1 MARSDTTT
9 TLNEHLI
16 ARHDVKGS
24 HVALQALGYQC
35 HSREVFVVQLERRCL
50 VEHLKDFFRLVT
62 QRTQENGGRQ
72 LTTTVDS
79 CEHLIL
85 GIKFKVEP

>member
-1 MARSDTTT
+1 MTSSDASTA
-9 TLNEHLI
+9 LNEHFI

-35 HSREVFVVQLERRCL
+35 HGCEILVVQLERRCL
-50 VEHLKDFFRLVT
+50 IEHLEDFFRLVT
-62 QRTQENGGRQ
+62 QRTQQNGSGK

-79 CEHLIL
+79 REYLVL
-85 GIKFKVEP
+85 GIEFEVEP